1 MLLWIRMSLRT
12 PFDLGSNLFFAA
24 VPFVLSLW
32 LFRHTPRR
40 GWLWWPLFAV
50 FIVFLPNAAYT
61 LTDVIHFVSDVRV
74 NDPQI
79 PTWAVA
85 CIVIPKYAAFMF
97 LGFQCHVISLIRV
110 VKYLQWMSRRSW
122 TLAVELLLNFLCSVG
137 VYWGRYIRLS
147 SWDIVVKPDEIVQR
161 TLETLVPNEFAKM
174 VIGVYFVI
182 ITTLYFVFKFVDLA
196 IWEHWRRIWARGPSQ
211 SQFST

>member
-1 MLLWIRMSLRT
+1 
-12 PFDLGSNLFFAA
+12 
-24 VPFVLSLW
+24 
-32 LFRHTPRR
+32 
-40 GWLWWPLFAV
+40 
-50 FIVFLPNAAYT
+50 
-61 LTDVIHFVSDVRV
+61 
-74 NDPQI
+74 
-79 PTWAVA
+79 
-85 CIVIPKYAAFMF
+85 MF

-110 VKYLQWMSRRSW
+110 VKYLQWKSRRSW

-196 IWEHWRRIWARGPSQ
+196 IWEHWRRLCARGPSP